1 MVEEWEQE
9 QEDLVAVLV
18 VVGIS
23 EASMAKILVLRRA
36 VIQGLMGLLD
46 AHLPVLMVKTKADYS
61 DKIQPSLRR
70 LTVNQV
76 CRTEKKSIAL
86 MRIVWARPAPSLHR
100 EA

>member
-1 MVEEWEQE
+1 MV
-9 QEDLVAVLV
+9 VAVV
-18 VVGIS
+18 V
-23 EASMAKILVLRRA
+23 EASMAKTQVLRKA
-36 VIQGLMGLLD
+36 VIQGLMELLD

-76 CRTEKKSIAL
+76 DQTEKKSIAL
-86 MRIVWARPAPSLHR
+86 MLIGWVQPAQSLHR